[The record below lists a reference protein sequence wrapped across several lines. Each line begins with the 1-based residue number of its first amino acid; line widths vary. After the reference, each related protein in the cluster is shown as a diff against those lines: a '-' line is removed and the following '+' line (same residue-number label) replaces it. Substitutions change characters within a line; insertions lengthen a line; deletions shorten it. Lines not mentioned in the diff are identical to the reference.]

1 MGAGVDGAAGMPP
14 GLDGPADLE
23 GLDPLVIE
31 GMRVL
36 RYPHKTEEDDDGAQI
51 EWHCDVVVAD
61 GVPAPGY
68 STYATSGVRQ
78 FPTNLT
84 SEDGK
89 ELRTEFVLAARTA
102 AREAADIVD
111 ACALAASNGTFHI
124 APGAVIP
131 DAVKYVAPNLRC
143 EHILLVPPF
152 LWPELEVVREQ
163 GDGSVLT
170 RLQAVPI
177 TRGELQF
184 AAEKSADALMDRLE
198 ARRADVSNF
207 DRPSVV

>member
-1 MGAGVDGAAGMPP
+1 MPE

-23 GLDPLVIE
+23 GLDPLMVE

-36 RYPHKTEEDDDGAQI
+36 RYPHKTEKDDDGNQTD
-51 EWHCDVVVAD
+51 WYCDVVVAD

-89 ELRTEFVLAARTA
+89 ELRTEFVLAARTT
-102 AREAADIVD
+102 AREGADIAD

-131 DAVKYVAPNLRC
+131 DAVKFVAPNLRC

-152 LWPELEVVREQ
+152 LWPELEVVRELD
-163 GDGSVLT
+163 DGSVLT

-184 AAEKSADALMDRLE
+184 AAEKSADALMERLE
-198 ARRADVSNF
+198 AKRADVSNF